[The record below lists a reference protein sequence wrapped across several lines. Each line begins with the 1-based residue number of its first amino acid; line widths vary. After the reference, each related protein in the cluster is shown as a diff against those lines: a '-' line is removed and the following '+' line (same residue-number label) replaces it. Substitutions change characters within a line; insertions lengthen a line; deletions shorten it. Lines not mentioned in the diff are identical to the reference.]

1 MESWFGVTNQNKKKH
16 VNYLK
21 QLIFVWVEENEPMK
35 YPNYTNELPIKL
47 IRLWI
52 GSQYYMLI

>member
-1 MESWFGVTNQNKKKH
+1 MELQIKIKKKH